1 MRAGK
6 GHSQT
11 AISPDDEEL
20 NPLCHTHQPSS
31 ANPAAPPVRG
41 LSRVISRAGRVE
53 WRLWNK
59 FAEQSTHSLVVTL
72 SLKITQ
78 SLEMQNCSLPKDHF

>member
-11 AISPDDEEL
+11 AIGPSDKEL
-20 NPLCHTHQPSS
+20 NPPCHTHQPPS
-31 ANPAAPPVRG
+31 ANPAAPLVRG

-53 WRLWNK
+53 RWFWNK
-59 FAEQSTHSLVVTL
+59 FAEQST
-72 SLKITQ
+72 
-78 SLEMQNCSLPKDHF
+78 LPWR